1 MINIAKYNTMN
12 FSANIKHLRK
22 RRKKTQE
29 DVAFAL
35 GMKRST
41 LNNYENGQTIPNA
54 SVLLAFS
61 DYYRIAVDT
70 LLRIDLTRLSEY
82 QLSELERGN
91 DVYIRGS
98 GLRVLATTVNSSNE
112 ENIELVNEKAKAG
125 YVTGYADP
133 EYIKELPVF
142 RLPFLS
148 ANRKYRAFQV
158 SGDSMLPL
166 PDGSWVTGEF
176 VSDWH
181 GIISGKPCIV
191 LTLNDGV
198 VFKIADN
205 LIKSEGVLRLYS
217 LNPFYEPYD
226 LPVGEIREV
235 WRFVNFIS
243 TELPDTETGDEAT
256 RRMMAELRNE
266 LRLIHQ
272 KVDKQG

>member
-1 MINIAKYNTMN
+1 MH

-22 RRKKTQE
+22 RRKRTQE

-54 SVLLAFS
+54 SVLLAVS
-61 DYYRIAVDT
+61 DYYWIAIDT
-70 LLRIDLTRLSEY
+70 LLRVDLSGLSEY

-98 GLRVLATTVNSSNE
+98 SLRVLATTVSSNNE
-112 ENIELVNEKAKAG
+112 ENIELVNEKARAG
-125 YVTGYADP
+125 YATGYADP
-133 EYIKELPVF
+133 EYIRELPVF
-142 RLPFLS
+142 QLPFLS
-148 ANRKYRAFQV
+148 GNRKYRTFQI

-176 VSDWH
+176 IADWH
-181 GIISGKPCIV
+181 GIISGRPYIV

-205 LIKSEGVLRLYS
+205 LIRSEGTLRLYS

-226 LPVGEIREV
+226 LQVGEIREV
-235 WRFVNFIS
+235 WRFINFIS
-243 TELPDTETGDEAT
+243 TELPDTENGDEAT

-266 LRLIHQ
+266 LKLIRH
-272 KVDKQG
+272 KLDKQG

>member
-1 MINIAKYNTMN
+1 MN
-12 FSANIKHLRK
+12 FSSNIKHLRK
-22 RRKKTQE
+22 RRKRTQE

-54 SVLLAFS
+54 TVLMALS

-70 LLRIDLTRLSEY
+70 LLRIDLSVLSEY

-98 GLRVLATTVNSSNE
+98 GLRVLASTVDSNNE

-148 ANRKYRAFQV
+148 GNRKYRTFQV

-176 VSDWH
+176 IADWH
-181 GIISGKPCIV
+181 GIISGRPYIV

-205 LIKSEGVLRLYS
+205 LIRSEGLLRLYS

-226 LPVGEIREV
+226 LHVGEIREI

-243 TELPDTETGDEAT
+243 TELPATETTDQAT
-256 RRMMAELRNE
+256 RRVIAELKNE
-266 LRLIHQ
+266 LRLIRQ
-272 KVDKQG
+272 KLEN

>member
-1 MINIAKYNTMN
+1 MN
-12 FSANIKHLRK
+12 FSSNIKYLRK
-22 RRKKTQE
+22 RRKRTQE
-29 DVAFAL
+29 DVAFVL
-35 GMKRST
+35 GLKRST

-54 SVLLAFS
+54 TVLMAFS
-61 DYYRIAVDT
+61 DYYKIAIDT
-70 LLRIDLTRLSEY
+70 LLRIDLSRLSEH
-82 QLSELERGN
+82 QLLELERGN

-133 EYIKELPVF
+133 EYIKDLPVF

-148 ANRKYRAFQV
+148 ANRKYRSFQV
-158 SGDSMLPL
+158 TGDSMLPL

-176 VSDWH
+176 VGDWH
-181 GIISGKPCIV
+181 TIISGRPYII

-205 LIKSEGVLRLYS
+205 LIGSEGALRLYS

-243 TELPDTETGDEAT
+243 TELPATETTDRAT
-256 RRMMAELRNE
+256 RRMMAELKNE
-266 LRLIHQ
+266 LKLIR
-272 KVDKQG
+272 KKLDKPINR

>member
-1 MINIAKYNTMN
+1 MN
-12 FSANIKHLRK
+12 FSSNIKHLRK

-29 DVAFAL
+29 DVAFVL
-35 GMKRST
+35 GLKRST

-54 SVLLAFS
+54 TILMAFS
-61 DYYRIAVDT
+61 DYYKIAIDT
-70 LLRIDLTRLSEY
+70 LLRVDLSRLSEH

-112 ENIELVNEKAKAG
+112 ENIELVGEKAKAG

-176 VSDWH
+176 IADWH
-181 GIISGKPCIV
+181 TIISGRPYII

-205 LIKSEGVLRLYS
+205 LIGSEGALRLYS

-243 TELPDTETGDEAT
+243 TELPATETNDEAT
-256 RRMMAELRNE
+256 RRVMAELKNE
-266 LRLIHQ
+266 MKLIRR
-272 KVDKQG
+272 KLEK

>member
-1 MINIAKYNTMN
+1 MH
-12 FSANIKHLRK
+12 FSSNIKYLRK
-22 RRKKTQE
+22 RKKRTQE
-29 DVAFAL
+29 DTAFAL
-35 GMKRST
+35 GLKRST
-41 LNNYENGQTIPNA
+41 LNNYENGQTMPNA
-54 SVLLAFS
+54 AMLLAFS
-61 DYYRIAVDT
+61 DYYKIAVDT
-70 LLRIDLTRLSEY
+70 LLRVDLSGLSGY
-82 QLSELERGN
+82 QLAELERGN

-133 EYIKELPVF
+133 EYIKDLPVF

-148 ANRKYRAFQV
+148 GNRKYRTFQI

-166 PDGSWVTGEF
+166 PEGSWVTGEF
-176 VSDWH
+176 IADWH
-181 GIISGKPCIV
+181 TVISGRPYIV

-205 LIKSEGVLRLYS
+205 LIRSEGVLRLYS

-226 LPVGEIREV
+226 LPAGEIMEV

-243 TELPDTETGDEAT
+243 TELPVTETADET
-256 RRMMAELRNE
+256 LRNMIAELKYEIRQIKTK
-266 LRLIHQ
+266 L
-272 KVDKQG
+272 DTSGG

>member
-1 MINIAKYNTMN
+1 MY
-12 FSANIKHLRK
+12 FSSNIKHLRK
-22 RRKKTQE
+22 RRKRTQE

-54 SVLLAFS
+54 TVLMAVS

-70 LLRIDLTRLSEY
+70 LLRIDLSVLSEY

-98 GLRVLATTVNSSNE
+98 GLRVLATTVDRSNE

-133 EYIKELPVF
+133 EYIKELPAF

-148 ANRKYRAFQV
+148 GNRKYRTFQV

-176 VSDWH
+176 VADWH
-181 GIISGKPCIV
+181 TIVSGRPYIV

-205 LIKSEGVLRLYS
+205 LIRSEGALTLYS

-226 LPVGEIREV
+226 LPVVEIREI

-243 TELPDTETGDEAT
+243 TEIPAGETADEAM
-256 RRMMAELRNE
+256 RNMLAELRYE
-266 LRLIHQ
+266 IRQIKTKLDAPLSGRRI
-272 KVDKQG
+272 DG

>member
-1 MINIAKYNTMN
+1 MN
-12 FSANIKHLRK
+12 FSSNIKHLRK
-22 RRKKTQE
+22 RRKRTQE

-54 SVLLAFS
+54 TVLMAVS

-70 LLRIDLTRLSEY
+70 LLRIDLSVLSEY

-98 GLRVLATTVNSSNE
+98 GLRVLATTVDRNNE

-148 ANRKYRAFQV
+148 ENRKYRTFQI

-166 PDGSWVTGEF
+166 PDGSWATGEF
-176 VSDWH
+176 VADWH
-181 GIISGKPCIV
+181 TIISGRPYIV

-205 LIKSEGVLRLYS
+205 LIRSEGALRLYS
-217 LNPFYEPYD
+217 LNPLYEPYD
-226 LPVGEIREV
+226 LPVGEIREI

-243 TELPDTETGDEAT
+243 TEIPSGETADEAMRNILT
-256 RRMMAELRNE
+256 ELRYE
-266 LRLIHQ
+266 IRQIKTKLDAPASRPAH
-272 KVDKQG
+272 

>member
-1 MINIAKYNTMN
+1 MY

-22 RRKKTQE
+22 RSKRTQE

-35 GMKRST
+35 KTKRST
-41 LNNYENGQTIPNA
+41 LNNYENGATVPNA
-54 SVLLAFS
+54 TVLLAFS
-61 DYYRIAVDT
+61 DYYKIAIDT
-70 LLRIDLTRLSEY
+70 LLRIDLCNLSEY

-91 DVYIRGS
+91 DVYIRGT
-98 GLRVLATTVNSSNE
+98 GLRVLATTVNNSNDD
-112 ENIELVNEKAKAG
+112 NIELVNEKAKAG

-142 RLPFLS
+142 QLPFLS
-148 ANRKYRAFQV
+148 ASRKYRTFQI

-176 VSDWH
+176 VTDWH
-181 GIISGKPCIV
+181 TIVSGRPYII

-205 LIKSEGVLRLYS
+205 LIRSEGVLRLYS
-217 LNPFYEPYD
+217 LNSFYEPYD
-226 LPVGEIREV
+226 LHAGDIREI

-243 TELPDTETGDEAT
+243 TELPSTETGDEAT
-256 RRMMAELRNE
+256 RRIVAALKGELEMIRRKLE
-266 LRLIHQ
+266 
-272 KVDKQG
+272 K

>member
-1 MINIAKYNTMN
+1 MPGRPVKSNIMN
-12 FSANIKHLRK
+12 FSANIKHLRR

-29 DVAFAL
+29 DVAFVV

-41 LNNYENGQTIPNA
+41 LNNYENGQTVPNA
-54 SVLLAFS
+54 LMLLAFS
-61 DYYRIAVDT
+61 DYYKIAVDT
-70 LLRIDLTRLSEY
+70 LLRVDLSRLSEY

-148 ANRKYRAFQV
+148 ANRKYRTFQV

-176 VSDWH
+176 IADWH
-181 GIISGKPCIV
+181 GIISGKPYIV

-205 LIKSEGVLRLYS
+205 LIRSEGVLRLYS

-235 WRFVNFIS
+235 WRFVNYIS
-243 TELPDTETGDEAT
+243 TELPATETSDEAT
-256 RRMMAELRNE
+256 RRVVAELKNE
-266 LRLIHQ
+266 LKLIR
-272 KVDKQG
+272 KKLEK

>member
-1 MINIAKYNTMN
+1 MN
-12 FSANIKHLRK
+12 FSANIKHLRR

-41 LNNYENGQTIPNA
+41 LNNYGNGQTTPNA
-54 SVLLAFS
+54 TVLMAFS
-61 DYYRIAVDT
+61 DYYKIAIDT
-70 LLRIDLTRLSEY
+70 LLRVDLSRLSEH

-98 GLRVLATTVNSSNE
+98 GLRVLATTVNSSNKD
-112 ENIELVNEKAKAG
+112 NIELVGEKAKAG

-142 RLPFLS
+142 SLPFLS

-176 VSDWH
+176 VADWH
-181 GIISGKPCIV
+181 GIISGKPYIV

-198 VFKIADN
+198 AFKIADN
-205 LIKSEGVLRLYS
+205 LIGSEGALRLYS

-256 RRMMAELRNE
+256 RRMVAELRNE
-266 LRLIHQ
+266 LKMIHR
-272 KVDKQG
+272 KLDRQG

>member
-1 MINIAKYNTMN
+1 MN
-12 FSANIKHLRK
+12 FSSNVKHLRK

-29 DVAFAL
+29 DAAFAL

-41 LNNYENGQTIPNA
+41 LNNYENGQTVPNA

-61 DYYRIAVDT
+61 DYYKIAVDT
-70 LLRIDLTRLSEY
+70 LLRVDLTRLSEY

-98 GLRVLATTVNSSNE
+98 GLRVLATTVNSSNDD
-112 ENIELVNEKAKAG
+112 NIELVNEKAKAG
-125 YVTGYADP
+125 YVNGYADP

-142 RLPFLS
+142 SLPFLS
-148 ANRKYRAFQV
+148 ANRKYRTFQV
-158 SGDSMLPL
+158 SGDSMLPI

-176 VSDWH
+176 IADWH
-181 GIISGKPCIV
+181 GIISGKPYIV

-205 LIKSEGVLRLYS
+205 LIGSEGALRLYS

-235 WRFVNFIS
+235 WHFVNFIS
-243 TELPDTETGDEAT
+243 TELPATETGDEET
-256 RRMMAELRNE
+256 RRIVAELKNE
-266 LRLIHQ
+266 LKLIHQ
-272 KVDKQG
+272 KLDEPGNG

>member
-1 MINIAKYNTMN
+1 MK
-12 FSANIKHLRK
+12 FSSNIKHLRK
-22 RRKKTQE
+22 RRKKTQK

-35 GMKRST
+35 NMKRST

-54 SVLLAFS
+54 SLLIAFS
-61 DYYRIAVDT
+61 DYYKIAVDT
-70 LLRIDLTRLSEY
+70 LLRIDLSGFSEY

-91 DVYIRGS
+91 DIYIRGS

-148 ANRKYRAFQV
+148 GNRKYRTFQIT
-158 SGDSMLPL
+158 GDSMLPL

-176 VSDWH
+176 IADWH
-181 GIISGKPCIV
+181 GIISGKPYIV

-198 VFKIADN
+198 VFKITDN
-205 LIKSEGVLRLYS
+205 LIKPEGTLRLYS

-243 TELPDTETGDEAT
+243 TELPSIETTDEAT
-256 RRMMAELRNE
+256 RRVIANLNNE
-266 LRLIHQ
+266 LKLIR
-272 KVDKQG
+272 KKLDK

>member
-1 MINIAKYNTMN
+1 MH
-12 FSANIKHLRK
+12 FSSNIKHLRK

-29 DVAFAL
+29 DVAFVL
-35 GMKRST
+35 GLKRST

-54 SVLLAFS
+54 TVLMSFS
-61 DYYRIAVDT
+61 DYYKIAIDT
-70 LLRIDLTRLSEY
+70 LLRVDLSRLSEY

-148 ANRKYRAFQV
+148 VNRKYRAFQI

-166 PDGSWVTGEF
+166 PEGSWVTGEF
-176 VSDWH
+176 VVDWH
-181 GIISGKPCIV
+181 TIVSGRPYII

-205 LIKSEGVLRLYS
+205 LIRSEGVLRLYS
-217 LNPFYEPYD
+217 LNSFYEPYD
-226 LPVGEIREV
+226 LPVGEIREI
-235 WRFVNFIS
+235 WRFINFIS
-243 TELPDTETGDEAT
+243 TELPSSETTDEAM
-256 RRMMAELRNE
+256 RNILAELRYE
-266 LRLIHQ
+266 IRQIKTKLDTPDSQPPH
-272 KVDKQG
+272 

>member
-1 MINIAKYNTMN
+1 MN
-12 FSANIKHLRK
+12 FSSNIKHLRK
-22 RRKKTQE
+22 RRSRTQE
-29 DVAFAL
+29 EIAFAL

-41 LNNYENGQTIPNA
+41 LNNYENGQTMPNA
-54 SVLLAFS
+54 MVLMAVS
-61 DYYRIAVDT
+61 DYYRIAIDT
-70 LLRIDLTRLSEY
+70 LLRVDLSVLSEY

-98 GLRVLATTVNSSNE
+98 GLRVLATTVNSDNE
-112 ENIELVNEKAKAG
+112 ENIELVNERAKAG

-148 ANRKYRAFQV
+148 GNRKYRTFQV

-176 VSDWH
+176 VADWH
-181 GIISGKPCIV
+181 TILSGRPYIV

-205 LIKSEGVLRLYS
+205 LIVSEGVLRLYS

-226 LPVGEIREV
+226 LQVGEIREI

-243 TELPDTETGDEAT
+243 TELPATETTDQAM
-256 RRMMAELRNE
+256 RNILAELRYE
-266 LRLIHQ
+266 ISQIKKKLDASASQPAH
-272 KVDKQG
+272 

>member
-1 MINIAKYNTMN
+1 MN
-12 FSANIKHLRK
+12 FSSNIKYLRK

-29 DVAFAL
+29 DAAFVL
-35 GMKRST
+35 GLKRST
-41 LNNYENGQTIPNA
+41 LNNYENGQTVPNA
-54 SVLLAFS
+54 LMLLAFS
-61 DYYRIAVDT
+61 DYYKIAVDT
-70 LLRIDLTRLSEY
+70 LLRVDLSKLSDY

-148 ANRKYRAFQV
+148 GNRKYRTFQV

-176 VSDWH
+176 VGDWH
-181 GIISGKPCIV
+181 TITSGRPYII

-205 LIKSEGVLRLYS
+205 LIRSEGVLRLYS
-217 LNPFYEPYD
+217 LNPFYQPYD

-235 WRFVNFIS
+235 WRFVNYIS
-243 TELPDTETGDEAT
+243 TELPSAETSDEAT
-256 RRMMAELRNE
+256 RRVVAELKNE
-266 LRLIHQ
+266 LKLIRMKLPNLVCRQ
-272 KVDKQG
+272 DDK